1 MSALADRPT
10 NPVVGNRAAHESA
23 ALHVTGAAMYTD
35 DLAAQ
40 TAGVLTAWPVQ
51 STNAHAR
58 VTVDVSGAYAVPGV
72 VRVLT
77 ADDVPGVNDAGIKHD
92 EPLFPDEAMFY
103 GHALV
108 WVLGETQEAARLGA
122 AAVTVEYESLPS
134 LITVQDAI
142 DAESYQGIARTVER
156 GDAASALAS
165 SAHVFEGVSEF
176 GGQEHF
182 YLETQ
187 ASFAVRDSEGQYF
200 VQCSTQHPS
209 ETQDIV
215 AHVLNIP
222 ANEVTVQSLRMG
234 GAFGGKEMQSH
245 GFAAIAALGAKLTGR
260 PVRLRLNRTQDIT
273 MTGKRHPFRIEW
285 KVGFDSDGLLQG
297 LDAVL
302 TCDGGWSLDLS
313 EPVLGR
319 ALCHIDNAYWI
330 PNVHAH
336 GRIAKTNKA
345 SNTAFRGFG
354 GPQGVFLI
362 EDILGRSAA
371 AMGID
376 PIELREKNFYQQGQ
390 STPYGQLV
398 KDAAR
403 TGMIWNQL
411 RDEADID
418 ERRAEIEKFN
428 ANSPHAKRALA
439 MTPVKFGISFNFAA
453 FNQAGALVHVYK
465 DGSVLI
471 NHGGTEMGQ
480 GLHTKMLQVA
490 ATALGLEL
498 HQVRLAPTR
507 TDKVPNT
514 SATAAS
520 SGADLNGGAVKNAC
534 EQIRERMADV
544 AARLLNVDARDVRF
558 SAGLIT
564 GLGNT
569 SQTLT
574 FGEVANAAYLQ
585 RVQLFAA
592 GYYRTEGL
600 HWNPEIMQGSPF
612 KYFAYGC
619 AATEVEVDEFT
630 GAYRVRRVDIVHDVG
645 DSLSPMLDIGQ
656 IEGAYVQGV
665 GWLTLEELRWDASDG
680 PNRGRLQ
687 TQSASTYKLPSFSE
701 MPEEFN
707 VRLFENAREDGAVY
721 GSKAVGEPPFMLAFS
736 AREALREAVAAF
748 GPDRHIVELGSPAT
762 PEAVFWAVQAAQEAA
777 DPASAAQSVHAGA
790 AHELAAVR

>member
-1 MSALADRPT
+1 MSSLADRPT
-10 NPVVGNRAAHESA
+10 NPIVGNRAAHESA

-35 DLAAQ
+35 DLAAH
-40 TAGVLTAWPVQ
+40 TPGALTAWPVQ
-51 STNAHAR
+51 STNAHAK
-58 VTVDVSGAYAVPGV
+58 VAIDVSGAYDVPGV

-92 EPLFPDEAMFY
+92 EPLFPTEAMFY

-122 AAVTVEYESLPS
+122 EAVKVEYEPLPS
-134 LITVQDAI
+134 LITIQDAV
-142 DAESYQGIARTVER
+142 DADSFQGIARTVER

-165 SAHVFEGVSEF
+165 SANVFEGETEF

-187 ASFAVRDSEGQYF
+187 ASFATLDSEGQYF

-209 ETQDIV
+209 ETQEII
-215 AHVLNIP
+215 AHVLDITSS
-222 ANEVTVQSLRMG
+222 EVTVQSLRMG

-273 MTGKRHPFRIEW
+273 MTGKRHPFHISW
-285 KVGFDSDGLLQG
+285 KVGFDADGLLQG

-319 ALCHIDNAYWI
+319 ALCHLDNSYWI

-336 GRIAKTNKA
+336 GRIVKTNKA

-362 EDILGRSAA
+362 EDILGRVAPEL
-371 AMGID
+371 GID
-376 PIELREKNFYQQGQ
+376 PMALREKNFYQRGQ

-398 KDAAR
+398 KDADR
-403 TGMIWNQL
+403 LGTIWNQL

-418 ERRAEIEKFN
+418 ERRAEIAAFN
-428 ANSPHAKRALA
+428 ANSPHTKRALA
-439 MTPVKFGISFNFAA
+439 MTPIKFGISFNFAA

-534 EQIRERMADV
+534 EQIRERMAAV
-544 AARLLNVDARDVRF
+544 AGRLLNVDERDVRF
-558 SAGLIT
+558 SAGHVS
-564 GLGNT
+564 GLGNPQ
-569 SQTLT
+569 SMT
-574 FGEVANAAYLQ
+574 FAEVAEAAYLQ

-619 AATEVEVDEFT
+619 AASEVEVDKFT
-630 GAYRVRRVDIVHDVG
+630 GAYTVRRVDIVHDVG
-645 DSLSPMLDIGQ
+645 DSLSPLLDIGQ

-665 GWLTLEELRWDASDG
+665 GWLTLEELRWDSSDG

-701 MPEEFN
+701 MPAEFN

-736 AREALREAVAAF
+736 AREAIREAVAEF
-748 GPDRHIVELGSPAT
+748 GPEGHSVELGSPAT
-762 PEAVFWAVQAAQEAA
+762 PEAVFWAVREAQKASDAAATA
-777 DPASAAQSVHAGA
+777 PVRAG